1 MDFLFSILFLLVLKA
16 LVCVVSFQ
24 LLLLM
29 TENDCGEGRVWG
41 KGSLVVRLW
50 LRSGEGESSDCSNVS
65 SCVRDA
71 SKIRERTNTDYS
83 LAGED
88 FQNRGTLIVVK
99 SSVFVLSSVHNTQFA
114 RDAYNALWDSRRR
127 SQERN
132 CSHGFKIVRRWCVVF
147 RQQHDLRRDLD
158 LVGPRLVFAIA
169 TF

>member
-88 FQNRGTLIVVK
+88 FQNRGTLIVVR
-99 SSVFVLSSVHNTQFA
+99 SSVFAVSSEQKMHLA
-114 RDAYNALWDSRRR
+114 RDAHNALWNSTRRR
-127 SQERN
+127 QVHFFQCKS
-132 CSHGFKIVRRWCVVF
+132 G
-147 RQQHDLRRDLD
+147 
-158 LVGPRLVFAIA
+158 
-169 TF
+169 